1 MSTGRRALGPPLTT
15 LSSPGRGL
23 EPLSLRGNAA
33 LLGHPLIGLFCSVR
47 CPGSAI
53 LRALE
58 WVKTLPPFGADG
70 PRIISGFHSPIEQEC
85 LRGLI
90 RRQVVTIVC
99 PAREIA
105 RYHWPVD
112 WDEPLQNGRMLLVSP
127 FITERR
133 PTAATGER
141 RNRLVALL
149 ADQIVVIHAEAGG
162 RIEALID
169 YCKRQGKKVTCLS

>member
-1 MSTGRRALGPPLTT
+1 MLAHPLT
-15 LSSPGRGL
+15 
-23 EPLSLRGNAA
+23 
-33 LLGHPLIGLFCSVR
+33 GLFCSVR

-58 WVKTLPPFGADG
+58 WVKTLLPLDAGG

-85 LRGLI
+85 LQGLI
-90 RRQVVTIVC
+90 RRQVAAIVC
-99 PAREIA
+99 PAREIT
-105 RYHWPVD
+105 RYRWPAD
-112 WDEPLQNGRMLLVSP
+112 WNEPLQNGRMLLVSP

-133 PTAATGER
+133 PTAANGER